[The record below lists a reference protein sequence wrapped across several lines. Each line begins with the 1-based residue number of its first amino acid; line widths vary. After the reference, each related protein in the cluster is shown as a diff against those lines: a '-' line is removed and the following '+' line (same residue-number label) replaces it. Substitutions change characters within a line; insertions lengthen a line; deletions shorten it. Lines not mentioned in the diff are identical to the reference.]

1 MSVFL
6 FFGHPGAGKTT
17 LCRRFGEL
25 HGIAALDTDRF
36 MLPEEIAAVQQGC
49 YTQAMRLANIVRYGA
64 HVRADPG
71 CRPHVALADG
81 LPNNAARRFALV
93 QFAPGEALLVLVRTE
108 RSLWEQ
114 RLAARAGNVVEIGV
128 READAYVAEH
138 WEEPALDLA
147 VDVIENVQDTG
158 EVDAQLAD
166 LWLRRATGER

>member
-1 MSVFL
+1 MTVFL

-36 MLPEEIAAVQQGC
+36 MLPEEVAAVKQGS
-49 YTQAMRLANIVRYGA
+49 YTQTMRLANIARYGD
-64 HVRADPG
+64 HVRGDPA

-81 LPNNAARRFALV
+81 LPNNDARRFALA
-93 QFAPGEALLVLVRTE
+93 QFPPGEAVLVLVRTE

-114 RLAARAGNVVEIGV
+114 RLGARAGNVVEIGV
-128 READAYVAEH
+128 READAYIAEH
-138 WEEPALDLA
+138 WEEPASDLA
-147 VDVIENVQDTG
+147 IEAIANVQDTG

-166 LWLRRATGER
+166 LWLRRVKGRG

>member
-1 MSVFL
+1 MTVFL

-36 MLPEEIAAVQQGC
+36 MLSEEIAAVKRGS
-49 YTQAMRLANIVRYGA
+49 YTQAMRLANIERYCA
-64 HVRADPG
+64 HVRSDPA

-81 LPNNAARRFALV
+81 LPNDEARRFVLA
-93 QFAPGEALLVLVRTE
+93 QFAPGEAVLVLVHSERT
-108 RSLWEQ
+108 LWEQ

-128 READAYVAEH
+128 READTYIAEH
-138 WEEPALDLA
+138 WEEPAPDL
-147 VDVIENVQDTG
+147 VTETIENALDTG

-166 LWLRRATGER
+166 LWLRRAG